1 MIYEV
6 EYQYDE
12 GMLPEENSVNVCQL
26 HAEMDLWAT
35 RYKLAKAAHA
45 LAESLV
51 NEVEKYDYSKWWWDE
66 VCERAWKWE
75 RAVDKIKAK
84 YEQAKAAYENYLTE
98 LKVH

>member
-12 GMLPEENSVNVCQL
+12 CMLPEENSVNICQL

-35 RYKLAKAAHA
+35 QCKL
-45 LAESLV
+45 
-51 NEVEKYDYSKWWWDE
+51 
-66 VCERAWKWE
+66 
-75 RAVDKIKAK
+75 
-84 YEQAKAAYENYLTE
+84 AKAAYENYFTE

>member
-26 HAEMDLWAT
+26 HAEMDLLAT
-35 RYKLAKAAHA
+35 RYNLAKATYN
-45 LAESLV
+45 LARELSDELEKWNCNYSRLV
-51 NEVEKYDYSKWWWDE
+51 DAREKAE
-66 VCERAWKWE
+66 KWE
-75 RAVDKIKAK
+75 RAVEKIKSK
-84 YEQAKAAYENYLTE
+84 YEKVKTAYENYFTE